1 MRTRLNRGLQRI
13 VRRVRGAGPVILMYH
28 RIARPALDPWD
39 LAVSPERFDEHVA
52 TLKAHRVVLP
62 MSEFGELFEKGRLP
76 RKAVGITFDDGYV
89 DNLLNAA
96 PILEQRSATATLFL
110 ATGGVGQRR
119 PYWWDE
125 LAELILLRR
134 AALDLPLDLDGQ
146 GVRVTLPAAEGP
158 PQAWRACDGPRTP
171 REHTF
176 LDLWAKLRDLDLEA
190 RERSMAQLRTTAET
204 PSAPGDLPMRPAEVR
219 ALARSGAFEIGGHT
233 INHPRLSE
241 LDAEGQR
248 TEIAAG
254 KRACEALTGAPIT
267 GFAYPY
273 GDFDDRARAAVREA
287 GFRWACTTRSGPV
300 RHKDDIYALP
310 RLAAMDWPADA
321 LKAALEAV

>member
-1 MRTRLNRGLQRI
+1 M
-13 VRRVRGAGPVILMYH
+13 ILMYH

-39 LAVSPERFDEHVA
+39 LAVSPERFDEHLA
-52 TLKAHRVVLP
+52 ALKARRAVLP
-62 MSEFGELFEKGRLP
+62 MSEFAELFEKGKLP
-76 RKAVGITFDDGYV
+76 RKAIGVTFDDGYV

-96 PILEQRSATATLFL
+96 PALERHAVTATLFL
-110 ATGGVGQRR
+110 ATGGVGQGR

-134 AALDLPLDLDGQ
+134 GPLDLTLDLGGQ
-146 GVRVTLPAAEGP
+146 PCRVTLPAAEGP
-158 PQAWRACDGPRTP
+158 PPAWRASDGPRTP
-171 REHTF
+171 REHAF
-176 LDLWAKLRDLDLEA
+176 LDLWSRLRDLDLDA
-190 RERSMAQLRTTAET
+190 RERSMAELRLTAEA
-204 PSAPGDLPMRPAEVR
+204 PSAPGDLPMKATEVR

-248 TEIAAG
+248 VEIAEG
-254 KRACEALTGAPIT
+254 KLACEALTGAPIS

-273 GDFDDRARAAVREA
+273 GDFDARAREAVRGA

-300 RHKDDIYALP
+300 RRTDDIFALP
-310 RLAAMDWPADA
+310 RLAALDWPAET
-321 LKAALEAV
+321 LKAALESV